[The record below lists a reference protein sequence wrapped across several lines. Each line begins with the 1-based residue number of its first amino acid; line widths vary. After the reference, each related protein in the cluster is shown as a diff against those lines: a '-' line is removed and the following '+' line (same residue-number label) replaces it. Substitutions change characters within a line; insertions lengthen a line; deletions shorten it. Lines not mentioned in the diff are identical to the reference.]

1 MTLQEAS
8 SCFHLDI
15 EMLRLYEESGFI
27 RTEKTES
34 GEPDYPEAELRK
46 AAQLCALQRAGM
58 ELEELKKLCDLQ
70 RSRLLRSED
79 PPAAQM
85 PLQAAGTDPPKAA
98 GAGPAGLPHLSDEK
112 SEGIGGGHLRPGR
125 MIEK

>member
-8 SCFHLDI
+8 SCFHLDVK
-15 EMLRLYEESGFI
+15 MLQLYEESGLI

-34 GEPDYPEAELRK
+34 YPETELRK

-70 RSRLLRSED
+70 RSGCCEAKIRLLRKCRCRLLEQIHQKQQALD
-79 PPAAQM
+79 RLDYLIYQM
-85 PLQAAGTDPPKAA
+85 KNPK
-98 GAGPAGLPHLSDEK
+98 E
-112 SEGIGGGHLRPGR
+112 
-125 MIEK
+125 

>member
-8 SCFHLDI
+8 SCFHLDVK
-15 EMLRLYEESGFI
+15 MLQLYEESGLI

-70 RSRLLRSED
+70 RS
-79 PPAAQM
+79 
-85 PLQAAGTDPPKAA
+85 GCF
-98 GAGPAGLPHLSDEK
+98 
-112 SEGIGGGHLRPGR
+112 
-125 MIEK
+125 

>member
-34 GEPDYPEAELRK
+34 GETNYPEAELRK
-46 AAQLCALQRAGM
+46 AAQL
-58 ELEELKKLCDLQ
+58 
-70 RSRLLRSED
+70 
-79 PPAAQM
+79 
-85 PLQAAGTDPPKAA
+85 
-98 GAGPAGLPHLSDEK
+98 
-112 SEGIGGGHLRPGR
+112 
-125 MIEK
+125 

>member
-8 SCFHLDI
+8 SCFHLDVK
-15 EMLRLYEESGFI
+15 MLRLYEESGLI

-34 GEPDYPEAELRK
+34 GETDYPEAELRK

-70 RSRLLRSED
+70 RSGCCEAKIRLLRKCRCRLLE
-79 PPAAQM
+79 QIHQKQ
-85 PLQAAGTDPPKAA
+85 QA
-98 GAGPAGLPHLSDEK
+98 L
-112 SEGIGGGHLRPGR
+112 GGSSRSAPQSRP
-125 MIEK
+125 

>member
-8 SCFHLDI
+8 SCFHLDVK
-15 EMLRLYEESGFI
+15 MLQLYEESGLI

-34 GEPDYPEAELRK
+34 GETDYP

-70 RSRLLRSED
+70 RSGCCEAKIRLLRKCRCRLLE
-79 PPAAQM
+79 QIHQKQ
-85 PLQAAGTDPPKAA
+85 QALDRLDYLIYRMKNPK
-98 GAGPAGLPHLSDEK
+98 D
-112 SEGIGGGHLRPGR
+112 
-125 MIEK
+125 

>member
-46 AAQLCALQRAGM
+46 AAQLYKCNSKN
-58 ELEELKKLCDLQ
+58 KK
-70 RSRLLRSED
+70 
-79 PPAAQM
+79 
-85 PLQAAGTDPPKAA
+85 
-98 GAGPAGLPHLSDEK
+98 SD
-112 SEGIGGGHLRPGR
+112 SEGVPC
-125 MIEK
+125 

>member
-34 GEPDYPEAELRK
+34 GEPGLPGGG
-46 AAQLCALQRAGM
+46 AAKGGSAVCA
-58 ELEELKKLCDLQ
+58 
-70 RSRLLRSED
+70 
-79 PPAAQM
+79 
-85 PLQAAGTDPPKAA
+85 AAGGD
-98 GAGPAGLPHLSDEK
+98 GAGGAQK
-112 SEGIGGGHLRPGR
+112 A
-125 MIEK
+125 

>member
-34 GEPDYPEAELRK
+34 GETDYPEAELRK
-46 AAQLCALQRAGM
+46 AAQLCALQRAGNGAGGAQKA
-58 ELEELKKLCDLQ
+58 LRPAAQ
-70 RSRLLRSED
+70 RLLRSED
-79 PPAAQM
+79 TPAAQM
-85 PLQAAGTDPPKAA
+85 PLQVAGGDPPKSSRRWT
-98 GAGPAGLPHLSDEK
+98 GWITSF
-112 SEGIGGGHLRPGR
+112 IG
-125 MIEK
+125 

>member
-70 RSRLLRSED
+70 RSGCCEVKIRLLRKCRCRLLE
-79 PPAAQM
+79 QIHQKQ
-85 PLQAAGTDPPKAA
+85 QALDRLDYLIYRMKNPK
-98 GAGPAGLPHLSDEK
+98 E
-112 SEGIGGGHLRPGR
+112 
-125 MIEK
+125 

>member
-34 GEPDYPEAELRK
+34 GEPDYRRRSCERRLSCVRCSGRGWSWRSSKSVKSTTSESK
-46 AAQLCALQRAGM
+46 TKRACFDGYHN
-58 ELEELKKLCDLQ
+58 Q
-70 RSRLLRSED
+70 
-79 PPAAQM
+79 
-85 PLQAAGTDPPKAA
+85 
-98 GAGPAGLPHLSDEK
+98 
-112 SEGIGGGHLRPGR
+112 
-125 MIEK
+125 

>member
-58 ELEELKKLCDLQ
+58 ELEELKK
-70 RSRLLRSED
+70 RKTTTSESKTKRACFD
-79 PPAAQM
+79 GYHNQ
-85 PLQAAGTDPPKAA
+85 
-98 GAGPAGLPHLSDEK
+98 
-112 SEGIGGGHLRPGR
+112 
-125 MIEK
+125 

>member
-70 RSRLLRSED
+70 RSGCCEN
-79 PPAAQM
+79 A
-85 PLQAAGTDPPKAA
+85 AAGCWNRST
-98 GAGPAGLPHLSDEK
+98 K
-112 SEGIGGGHLRPGR
+112 SSRRWTGWITSFIG
-125 MIEK
+125 